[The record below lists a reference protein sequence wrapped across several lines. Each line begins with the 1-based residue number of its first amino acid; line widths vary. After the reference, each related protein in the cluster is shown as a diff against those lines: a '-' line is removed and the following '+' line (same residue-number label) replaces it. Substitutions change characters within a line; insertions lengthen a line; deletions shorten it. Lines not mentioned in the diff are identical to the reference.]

1 MLGRDQRV
9 GEVSGYMREIEN
21 FSETGQATDFPANEG
36 RIRAI
41 AEATQDAIVMMN
53 PQGAISFWNVAAE
66 RLFGYSR
73 GEVLGR
79 NLHRLLAPERYHAA
93 HEEAFAVF
101 LESGQGAAIGTTLE
115 LRALHKNGVEI
126 PIELSLSVVEEA
138 DGRHAIGVIRD
149 ISLRKH
155 SEMVLQRS
163 EQALEESHRSL
174 KMILDGVEATI
185 YVADMKTHEILFMN
199 RNMKDSFGRDMTG
212 EICWRVFRN
221 GGGPCSHCNQAE
233 LVDADGKPSGV
244 LSWQG
249 ENPVTH
255 RWYMNYDR
263 AIYWAGN
270 RLARLQIA
278 MDITK
283 LKQAEEAL
291 VLERDLFRAGPVFTI
306 AWKPAENWPVTFV
319 SGNVYDLLGYTPE
332 EMTSADFRYAG
343 LIHPDDLQRVA
354 DEVSGYMS
362 SRVEYF
368 EQSYRL
374 RHRGGRYRWF
384 YDFTHF
390 IRDAKGSVTA
400 IRGYMLD
407 QTNLKEAE
415 LALQEMNEEL
425 ERHTMLA
432 LEKAEEA
439 EKASVAKSE
448 FLATMSHEIRTPM
461 NAVIGMTE
469 LLLDTP
475 LNDEQRYYAGLIKS
489 SGDLLLQ
496 IINNI
501 LDISKIEAGKLA
513 LQENDFNVT
522 ELLAD
527 TFARLHLMAEKK
539 AIDLHRSID
548 PSIPATLRG
557 DSGRLR
563 QVLTN
568 LVNNAIKFTA
578 EGGMVEVR
586 IDLITESEPA
596 WVLQFS
602 VRDSGIGI
610 PADKVGTLFRK
621 FSQVDSS
628 NTRNYGGTGLGL
640 AICKELTEMMGGEI
654 QVESVEGKG
663 SAFLF
668 TLPFKKVESA
678 GIESPLPAKGNAWGV
693 SGSASSAEY
702 PARSN
707 SSGNGRVTPRILM
720 VEDNTTNQQVLLA
733 MLFHQGFMADVAA
746 NGQEAV
752 DIIETRRYDLV
763 FMDIQMPLM
772 DGLQATRRIRE
783 AEAASGVFPVPIIA
797 MTALAMAGDREKCV
811 AVGMNDYLTKPL
823 SPSAL
828 RILLEKWLPGGAGN
842 LPVPPEFSEEQVINP
857 TPAQAV
863 FDQQGLLIR
872 LMNDRE
878 LVRVVGESFLEE
890 LPEQIEMLKEY
901 VAMGNIEDCRR
912 VAHGIKGAASN
923 MGGNALSEV
932 AHALERAADRG
943 DLAIAGQMLTQVCA
957 EFDLLSLAM
966 RDSFKT

>member
-1 MLGRDQRV
+1 
-9 GEVSGYMREIEN
+9 MRRIEN
-21 FSETGQATDFPANEG
+21 FHETGKGAEFSASEG

-41 AEATQDAIVMMN
+41 AEATQDAIIMMN
-53 PQGAISFWNVAAE
+53 PQGTISFWNVAAE

-73 GEVLGR
+73 AEVLGR

-93 HEEAFAVF
+93 HKKALAIF
-101 LESGQGAAIGTTLE
+101 LENGQGAAIGTTLE
-115 LRALHKNGVEI
+115 LQALHKNGGEI

-155 SEMVLQRS
+155 TEKVLQRS
-163 EQALEESHRSL
+163 EMALEESLRSL

-212 EICWRVFRN
+212 EVCWRVFRN
-221 GGGPCSHCNQAE
+221 AEKPCTNCNHAE

-244 LSWQG
+244 ISWQG
-249 ENPVTH
+249 ENPVNR

-306 AWKPAENWPVTFV
+306 AWDPSENWPVTFV

-332 EMTSADFRYAG
+332 EMTNADFRYAG

-374 RHRGGRYRWF
+374 RHRGGQYRWF
-384 YDFTHF
+384 YDFTHL
-390 IRDAKGSVTA
+390 IRDAQGSVTA

-439 EKASVAKSE
+439 EKASIAKSE
-448 FLATMSHEIRTPM
+448 FLANMSHEIRTPM
-461 NAVIGMTE
+461 NAVIGMTD

-475 LNDEQRYYAGLIKS
+475 LNDQQRYYAELIKS

-501 LDISKIEAGKLA
+501 LDISKIEAGKMA
-513 LQENDFNVT
+513 LQEDDFNLAH
-522 ELLAD
+522 LLAD
-527 TFARLHLMAEKK
+527 TIARLQLMAEKK
-539 AIDLHRSID
+539 AIELHCIID

-557 DSGRLR
+557 DSGRLL

-578 EGGMVEVR
+578 EDGKVEVR
-586 IDLITESEPA
+586 IDLQKESEPA
-596 WVLQFS
+596 CVLQFS

-610 PADKVGTLFRK
+610 PANKVGTLFRK

-628 NTRNYGGTGLGL
+628 STRNYGGTGLGL

-663 SAFLF
+663 SAFIF
-668 TLPFKKVESA
+668 TLPFKKAENS
-678 GIESPLPAKGNAWGV
+678 GIASSPPAQGNIRGV
-693 SGSASSAEY
+693 SGRASSVEY
-702 PARSN
+702 PARIN
-707 SSGNGRVTPRILM
+707 SVPDERLAPRILM

-733 MLFHQGFMADVAA
+733 MLFHQGFMADLAA

-752 DIIETRRYDLV
+752 DIFKTRRYQLV

-772 DGLQATRRIRE
+772 DGLEATRRIRE
-783 AEAASGVFPVPIIA
+783 AEAASGFFPVPIIA
-797 MTALAMAGDREKCV
+797 MTALAMAGDREKCI
-811 AVGMNDYLTKPL
+811 AAGMNDYLAKPL
-823 SPSAL
+823 SPSTL
-828 RILLEKWLPGGAGN
+828 RIVLRKWLPGDADT
-842 LPVPPEFSEEQVINP
+842 LPVSPEFTEKQAIYPN
-857 TPAQAV
+857 PAQAV
-863 FDQQGLLIR
+863 FDHQGLLIR

-878 LVRVVGESFLEE
+878 LVRILGESFLQE
-890 LPEQIEMLKEY
+890 LPEQIELLKES
-901 VAMGNIEDCRR
+901 VKIGNIEDSRR

-943 DLAIAGQMLTQVCA
+943 DFAIAGQMLTRVCT
-957 EFDLLSLAM
+957 EFDRLSLAM
-966 RDSFKT
+966 RDSFTKKS